1 MPVEEIE
8 TTETIQKKT
17 TEKIVICDS
26 CGLNSDYDES
36 NVYRFDNEEISE
48 ELYFCEECL
57 NNDNTN
63 PMTDGITIPFT
74 GEKFSPSDTVVILSS
89 ATMLFLWSFGISGIF
104 GDRILIRLVVGI
116 VFFILSLV
124 VYLFIWTIYGGIMQG
139 FVESTN

>member
-1 MPVEEIE
+1 VPVEEIE

>member
-8 TTETIQKKT
+8 TTETIQKTT

-124 VYLFIWTIYGGIMQG
+124 VYLFIWTIYGGIMQE

>member
-8 TTETIQKKT
+8 TTETIQKTT
-17 TEKIVICDS
+17 TEKIVVCDS